1 MDAKEAG
8 ALIYTA
14 RRGLHMSRAALGE
27 AAQVSESWIRRIEA
41 GTQVVNGKEYAVRP
55 TPQTVIKIA
64 KALGLSPT
72 DLLEA
77 YGLKLRTDTGD
88 RAHLLALAESLS
100 EKNLQRAIGALEV
113 LMG

>member
-14 RRGLHMSRAALGE
+14 R
-27 AAQVSESWIRRIEA
+27 
-41 GTQVVNGKEYAVRP
+41 
-55 TPQTVIKIA
+55 
-64 KALGLSPT
+64 LSPT

-113 LMG
+113 LMD